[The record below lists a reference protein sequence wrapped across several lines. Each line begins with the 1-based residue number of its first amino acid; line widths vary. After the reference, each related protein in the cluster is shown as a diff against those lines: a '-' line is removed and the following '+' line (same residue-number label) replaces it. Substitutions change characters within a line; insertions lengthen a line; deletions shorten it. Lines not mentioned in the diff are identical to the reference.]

1 MDGIEEVRDEDVVIV
16 GGRQGGL
23 SAGSATS
30 RTFVERLRQ
39 RTVHAI
45 TKLRLQAGR
54 SPRRTVTGLEG
65 QSCPL

>member
-30 RTFVERLRQ
+30 RDFFERLRQ
-39 RTVHAI
+39 RTVHAN
-45 TKLRLQAGR
+45 KAKAAGR
-54 SPRRTVTGLEG
+54 KVPAPYSHRSGRPEL
-65 QSCPL
+65 PA